1 MISSARREDIVSALR
16 RGTVPSSGL
25 DALAVGID
33 TFAPTL
39 DDELESVSA
48 GRGGFKAV
56 RGEYGTG
63 KTFFGRWLQERARAR
78 GFAATEVQIN
88 ETETPLHRL
97 ETVYRRLVEHL
108 GTADTA
114 SGAFR
119 GVIDGWFYALEQDV
133 LADTSVDA
141 SDAEGLLLRTNALM
155 EARLGAIS
163 KTAPAFSAVL
173 RTYRRALAAGDG
185 MLADGLISWLAGQPN
200 VAASI
205 KRAAGIKGDLD
216 HFGATNFLVGL
227 LTILRDS
234 GFSGLVMVLDEV
246 ETLQRMRTDT
256 REKGLNA
263 LRQWI
268 DEIDAGR
275 YPGLYLVITGT
286 PAFYDGPQGV
296 QRLAPLAQ
304 RLHVDFGTDRR
315 FDNPRAVQIRLAA
328 FDHTS
333 LLAVG
338 RRVRDIYADGRPTN
352 SAFGRW
358 WTTAIWTPLHARW
371 PAGWVARS
379 VSRPVCSSR
388 SWCRMCWTAWTCTNT
403 STPASTTPSRWPRP
417 RCLRRSGLRQV
428 RRPWTISSCERV
440 RAAAPIA
447 AVPRRQHA
455 GLEHAA
461 TDATGSHC
469 AHSCGLTLFAART
482 DRRGEDGSRCDS
494 DAVEDADRGLA
505 RDERLVHLPDQG
517 AAEQPGA
524 SAHPLRRA
532 GGSACGGVAW
542 RHLAVPQ
549 EPGASRCPRHPVD
562 DTRIHRGHADFG
574 AGRSASMVRQPA
586 CRDRR

>member
-1 MISSARREDIVSALR
+1 MISDARRESIVGALR

-25 DALAVGID
+25 DILAVGID
-33 TFAPTL
+33 AFAHTL
-39 DDELESVSA
+39 DEELTVVVS

-63 KTFFGRWLQERARAR
+63 KTFFGRWLQERARSR

-108 GTADTA
+108 GTADTV

-133 LADTSVDA
+133 LADASVD
-141 SDAEGLLLRTNALM
+141 SGNAEQLLVRTNELM
-155 EARLGAIS
+155 EARLATIS

-173 RTYRRALAAGDG
+173 RTYRRALADGDG
-185 MLADGLISWLAGQPN
+185 LLAEGLISWLAGQPN
-200 VAASI
+200 VAAGV

-234 GFSGLVMVLDEV
+234 GFAGLVLVLDEV

-275 YPGLYLVITGT
+275 YPGLYLVVTGT
-286 PAFYDGPQGV
+286 PAFFDGPQGV

-315 FDNPRAVQIRLAA
+315 FDNPRAVQIRLAP
-328 FDHTS
+328 FDHGA

-338 RRVRDIYADGRPTN
+338 RRVRDIYCEGRPHEDRLRALVDDAYLDTL
-352 SAFGRW
+352 A
-358 WTTAIWTPLHARW
+358 TAVAGGLGGKIGVAPRLFLKKLVADVMDRVELHADFDPRKHYRLTLSDNEMS
-371 PAGWVARS
+371 VA
-379 VSRPVCSSR
+379 
-388 SWCRMCWTAWTCTNT
+388 
-403 STPASTTPSRWPRP
+403 
-417 RCLRRSGLRQV
+417 
-428 RRPWTISSCERV
+428 E
-440 RAAAPIA
+440 RAAA
-447 AVPRRQHA
+447 
-455 GLEHAA
+455 
-461 TDATGSHC
+461 
-469 AHSCGLTLFAART
+469 
-482 DRRGEDGSRCDS
+482 
-494 DAVEDADRGLA
+494 
-505 RDERLVHLPDQG
+505 G
-517 AAEQPGA
+517 AP
-524 SAHPLRRA
+524 S
-532 GGSACGGVAW
+532 
-542 RHLAVPQ
+542 
-549 EPGASRCPRHPVD
+549 VD
-562 DTRIHRGHADFG
+562 DIEL
-574 AGRSASMVRQPA
+574 
-586 CRDRR
+586 

>member
-133 LADTSVDA
+133 LADASVDA

-338 RRVRDIYADGRPTN
+338 RRVRDIYADGRPNEQRLRAVVDDSYLDALARAVAGGLGGKVGVAPRLFLKKLVSDVLDRVDLHEDFDPRTHYTLTLAETEM
-352 SAFGRW
+352 SA
-358 WTTAIWTPLHARW
+358 T
-371 PAGWVARS
+371 
-379 VSRPVCSSR
+379 
-388 SWCRMCWTAWTCTNT
+388 
-403 STPASTTPSRWPRP
+403 
-417 RCLRRSGLRQV
+417 
-428 RRPWTISSCERV
+428 E
-440 RAAAPIA
+440 RAAASA
-447 AVPRRQHA
+447 A
-455 GLEHAA
+455 
-461 TDATGSHC
+461 S
-469 AHSCGLTLFAART
+469 
-482 DRRGEDGSRCDS
+482 
-494 DAVEDADRGLA
+494 
-505 RDERLVHLPDQG
+505 
-517 AAEQPGA
+517 
-524 SAHPLRRA
+524 
-532 GGSACGGVAW
+532 
-542 RHLAVPQ
+542 
-549 EPGASRCPRHPVD
+549 VD
-562 DTRIHRGHADFG
+562 DIEL
-574 AGRSASMVRQPA
+574 
-586 CRDRR
+586 

>member
-1 MISSARREDIVSALR
+1 MISSARREEIVSALR

-33 TFAPTL
+33 LFAPTL
-39 DDELESVSA
+39 DEELESVSA

-108 GTADTA
+108 GTADTS

-133 LADTSVDA
+133 LADKSVDA
-141 SDAEGLLLRTNALM
+141 NDADGLLLRTNALM
-155 EARLGAIS
+155 EARLSAIS

-173 RTYRRALAAGDG
+173 RTYRSALATGDS

-200 VAASI
+200 VAASV
-205 KRAAGIKGDLD
+205 KRAAGIKGDID

-234 GFSGLVMVLDEV
+234 GFAGLVLVLDEV

-256 REKGLNA
+256 REKGLNS

-315 FDNPRAVQIRLAA
+315 FDNPRAVQIRLAT
-328 FDHTS
+328 FEHTS

-338 RRVRDIYADGRPTN
+338 RRVRDIYSTGQPNEQRLRTVVDDSYLDALARAVAGGLGGKVGVAPRLFLKKLVSDVLDRVDLHEDFDPRKHYSLTLAETEM
-352 SAFGRW
+352 SA
-358 WTTAIWTPLHARW
+358 T
-371 PAGWVARS
+371 
-379 VSRPVCSSR
+379 
-388 SWCRMCWTAWTCTNT
+388 
-403 STPASTTPSRWPRP
+403 
-417 RCLRRSGLRQV
+417 
-428 RRPWTISSCERV
+428 E
-440 RAAAPIA
+440 RAAASA
-447 AVPRRQHA
+447 A
-455 GLEHAA
+455 
-461 TDATGSHC
+461 S
-469 AHSCGLTLFAART
+469 
-482 DRRGEDGSRCDS
+482 
-494 DAVEDADRGLA
+494 
-505 RDERLVHLPDQG
+505 
-517 AAEQPGA
+517 
-524 SAHPLRRA
+524 
-532 GGSACGGVAW
+532 
-542 RHLAVPQ
+542 
-549 EPGASRCPRHPVD
+549 VD
-562 DTRIHRGHADFG
+562 DIEL
-574 AGRSASMVRQPA
+574 
-586 CRDRR
+586 